1 MKTQM
6 QKSRG
11 WVQSLPQIETA
22 IVVKEAKRFKLPK
35 NLTCYNTMLELKG
48 YALSLHQHLSA
59 LFNKNKNVVTEFTI
73 EEDCTNNPTMIVK
86 FTTTTYT
93 NSHFVK
99 NQIDQLY
106 SALLAVHSI
115 RRNEVKLEN
124 YNLYGKTH
132 NKY

>member
-48 YALSLHQHLSA
+48 YTLSLHQHLSA
-59 LFNKNKNVVTEFTI
+59 MFNKNKSVVTEFTI
-73 EEDCTNNPTMIVK
+73 EEDYTDNLMIVK
-86 FTTTTYT
+86 FTTNTYT

-99 NQIDQLY
+99 NQIDQMY

-115 RRNEVKLEN
+115 RRNEAKLEN

-132 NKY
+132 NQY